1 MTAMDTS
8 LDDLDHDYA
17 ASIAGRAMRAMA
29 EQRIPPTP
37 TNFAVWFQYFAG
49 SHDDLRNAIDLLID
63 HNRPFDS
70 RTNQDLF
77 ETYVA
82 PQVSAVVV
90 DTSERLHALMGAAK
104 DFLATAI
111 ADNHSQIQAISEVA
125 DQGQAGVDP
134 KALVA
139 QLMNELARAATRA
152 TRLEEGF
159 AEKTRELD
167 VIRDSLSKSE
177 ERARTD
183 TLTGLANR
191 RALDEF
197 LRKAQTTAD
206 WGEPLSVLLLDID
219 HFKTFND
226 NFGHGVGDQ
235 VLRLMAKV
243 LREKVREQDLS
254 ARYGGEELI
263 AVLPDADL
271 AICAEIAERI
281 RRAIADARITRRSTG
296 EVLPGITVSIGVAQY
311 RAGETVTDLIE
322 RCDRALYLAK
332 GGGRNRVVTENEL
345 DRAEAVG

>member
-1 MTAMDTS
+1 MDTGFE
-8 LDDLDHDYA
+8 DIDHDYA
-17 ASIAGRAMRAMA
+17 ASIAGRAMRSMA

-37 TNFAVWFQYFAG
+37 ANFAVWFRYFAG
-49 SHDDLRNAIDLLID
+49 SQDDLRSAVDLLID
-63 HNRPFDS
+63 HNRRFDAG
-70 RTNQDLF
+70 TNRDLF

-82 PQVSAVVV
+82 PQASAVVAN
-90 DTSERLHALMGAAK
+90 TSERLHTLMGAAK
-104 DFLATAI
+104 EFLATAI
-111 ADNHSQIQAISEVA
+111 ADNQSQMQAISQVT
-125 DQGQAGVDP
+125 DQGNAGVDP
-134 KALVA
+134 KALVG

-152 TRLEEGF
+152 TRLEAGF

-183 TLTGLANR
+183 MLTGLANR

-206 WGEPLSVLLLDID
+206 WGEPLSMLLLDID

-226 NFGHGVGDQ
+226 NFGHSVGDQ
-235 VLRLMAKV
+235 VLRLMARV
-243 LREKVREQDLS
+243 LREKVRQQDLP

-271 AICAEIAERI
+271 AICAEIAEVI
-281 RRAIADARITRRSTG
+281 RRAIAECTITRRSTG
-296 EVLPGITVSIGVAQY
+296 EMLPSISVSIGVAQY
-311 RAGETVTDLIE
+311 RTGEAITDLIE

-332 GGGRNRVVTENEL
+332 GGGRNRVVTESDL
-345 DRAEAVG
+345 DRAGAAG

>member
-1 MTAMDTS
+1 MDS
-8 LDDLDHDYA
+8 SFDEPDYDYA
-17 ASIAGRAMRAMA
+17 ASIAGRAMRSMA
-29 EQRIPPTP
+29 EQRIAPTP
-37 TNFAVWFQYFAG
+37 ANFAVWFLYFG
-49 SHDDLRNAIDLLID
+49 DGHEDLRNAIDLLID
-63 HNRPFDS
+63 HNRPFDA

-77 ETYVA
+77 KTYVA
-82 PQVSAVVV
+82 PQVSAAVVA
-90 DTSERLHALMGAAK
+90 ERLQALMGAAK
-104 DFLATAI
+104 EFLATAI
-111 ADNHSQIQAISEVA
+111 ADNHSQMQVISEVA
-125 DQGQAGVDP
+125 DQGKAGVDP

-152 TRLEEGF
+152 TRLEAGF

-167 VIRDSLSKSE
+167 VIRDSLSRSE

-197 LRKAQTTAD
+197 LRKAQATAA
-206 WGEPLSVLLLDID
+206 WGEPLSVLMLDID

-235 VLRLMAKV
+235 VLRLLAKV
-243 LREKVREQDLS
+243 LREKVREQDLP

-271 AICAEIAERI
+271 ATCAEIADRI
-281 RRAIADARITRRSTG
+281 RHALAECTITRRSTG
-296 EVLPGITVSIGVAQY
+296 EVLPSISVSIGVAQY
-311 RAGETVTDLIE
+311 RAGEAITDLVE

-332 GGGRNRVVTENEL
+332 SSGRNRVVTETEL
-345 DRAEAVG
+345 DRAGVAG

>member
-1 MTAMDTS
+1 
-8 LDDLDHDYA
+8 
-17 ASIAGRAMRAMA
+17 MA
-29 EQRIPPTP
+29 EQRIAPTP

-49 SHDDLRNAIDLLID
+49 GHDDLRNAIDLLMD
-63 HNRPFDS
+63 HNRPFDP
-70 RTNQDLF
+70 RTNQGLF
-77 ETYVA
+77 RTYVA
-82 PQVSAVVV
+82 PQVSAVAV
-90 DTSERLHALMGAAK
+90 DTSERLHTLMGAAK
-104 DFLATAI
+104 EFLATAI
-111 ADNHSQIQAISEVA
+111 ADNHSQMQAISQVA
-125 DQGQAGVDP
+125 DQGKAGVDP

-152 TRLEEGF
+152 TRLEAGF

-167 VIRDSLSKSE
+167 VIRHSLSRSE

-197 LRKAQTTAD
+197 LRKAQATAE
-206 WGEPLSVLLLDID
+206 WGEPLSVLMLDID

-243 LREKVREQDLS
+243 LRDKVREQDLS

-263 AVLPDADL
+263 AVLPDANL
-271 AICAEIAERI
+271 AACAEIAECI
-281 RRAIADARITRRSTG
+281 RRAIADCRITRRSTG
-296 EVLPGITVSIGVAQY
+296 EVLPNISVSIGVAQY
-311 RAGETVTDLIE
+311 RVGEAISDLIE

-345 DRAEAVG
+345 DRAIAAG

>member
-1 MTAMDTS
+1 MASDF
-8 LDDLDHDYA
+8 DDPDYDYA
-17 ASIAGRAMRAMA
+17 ASIAGRAVRSMA

-37 TNFAVWFQYFAG
+37 TNFAIWFQYYAG

-63 HNRPFDS
+63 HNRPFDN

-77 ETYVA
+77 ETYIG
-82 PQVSAVVV
+82 PQVSAHVL

-104 DFLATAI
+104 EFLATAI
-111 ADNHSQIQAISEVA
+111 ADNHTQMEAISHVA
-125 DQGQAGVDP
+125 DQGKAGVDP
-134 KALVA
+134 KTLVA
-139 QLMNELARAATRA
+139 QLMNELARASTRA
-152 TRLEEGF
+152 TRLEAGF
-159 AEKTRELD
+159 EEKTRELD

-197 LRKAQTTAD
+197 LRKAQTTAE

-243 LREKVREQDLS
+243 LREKVRSQDLP

-271 AICAEIAERI
+271 AACVEIAERI
-281 RRAIADARITRRSTG
+281 RQSIGDARITRRSTG
-296 EVLPGITVSIGVAQY
+296 EVLPSITVSIGVAQY
-311 RAGETVTDLIE
+311 RAGETIADLID
-322 RCDRALYLAK
+322 RCDRGLYLAK
-332 GGGRNRVVTENEL
+332 GGGRNRVVTENEV
-345 DRAEAVG
+345 DRAEAAG

>member
-1 MTAMDTS
+1 MPADF
-8 LDDLDHDYA
+8 DDPDYDYA
-17 ASIAGRAMRAMA
+17 ASIAGRAMRSMA
-29 EQRIPPTP
+29 EQRIPSTP
-37 TNFAVWFQYFAG
+37 SNFAIWFQYFAG
-49 SHDDLRNAIDLLID
+49 DHDDLRNAVDLLID

-77 ETYVA
+77 ETYIA
-82 PQVSAVVV
+82 PQVSAAVAA
-90 DTSERLHALMGAAK
+90 DTSERLHAVMGAAK
-104 DFLATAI
+104 EFLTTAI
-111 ADNHSQIQAISEVA
+111 ADNRSQMQVISQVA
-125 DQGQAGVDP
+125 DQGKAGVDP

-152 TRLEEGF
+152 TRLEAGF

-167 VIRDSLSKSE
+167 VIRDSLSRSE

-197 LRKAQTTAD
+197 LRKAQTTAE

-243 LREKVREQDLS
+243 LREKVRTQDLP

-271 AICAEIAERI
+271 ATCAELAERI
-281 RRAIADARITRRSTG
+281 RYAIAECTITRRSTG
-296 EVLPGITVSIGVAQY
+296 ETLPSITVSIGVAQY
-311 RAGETVTDLIE
+311 RAGEAATDLIE

-332 GGGRNRVVTENEL
+332 GGGRNRVVTEVEL
-345 DRAEAVG
+345 ERAGAAG

>member
-1 MTAMDTS
+1 MNS
-8 LDDLDHDYA
+8 SFDDPDYDYA
-17 ASIAGRAMRAMA
+17 ASIAGQALRSMA

-37 TNFAVWFQYFAG
+37 TNFAIWFQYFAG
-49 SHDDLRNAIDLLID
+49 THDDLRNAIDLLID
-63 HNRPFDS
+63 HNRPFDA
-70 RTNQDLF
+70 RTNQELF

-82 PQVSAVVV
+82 PQVSAVIVH
-90 DTSERLHALMGAAK
+90 TSERLHGLMGAAK
-104 DFLATAI
+104 EFLATAI
-111 ADNHSQIQAISEVA
+111 ADNHSQMQAISEVA
-125 DQGQAGVDP
+125 DQGKAGVDP
-134 KALVA
+134 RVLVG

-152 TRLEEGF
+152 TRLEAGF

-177 ERARTD
+177 ESARTD

-206 WGEPLSVLLLDID
+206 WGEPLSVLMLDID

-243 LREKVREQDLS
+243 LREKVREQDLP

-271 AICAEIAERI
+271 AACAGIAEVI
-281 RRAIADARITRRSTG
+281 RRAIAESRITRRSTG
-296 EVLPGITVSIGVAQY
+296 EVLPNITISIGVAQY
-311 RAGETVTDLIE
+311 RSGEAITDLVE

-332 GGGRNRVVTENEL
+332 GGGRNRVVTEIEL
-345 DRAEAVG
+345 DRAGAAG

>member
-1 MTAMDTS
+1 MDTS
-8 LDDLDHDYA
+8 FDDPDYDYA
-17 ASIAGRAMRAMA
+17 ASIAGRAMRSMA
-29 EQRIPPTP
+29 EQRIPATP

-63 HNRPFDS
+63 HNRPCDL
-70 RTNQDLF
+70 RTNRDLF

-82 PQVSAVVV
+82 PQVSAV
-90 DTSERLHALMGAAK
+90 DTSERLHTLMGTAK

-111 ADNHSQIQAISEVA
+111 ADNHSQMQAINEVA
-125 DQGQAGVDP
+125 DQGKAGVDP

-139 QLMNELARAATRA
+139 QLMNELGRAATRA
-152 TRLEEGF
+152 TRLEAGF

-167 VIRDSLSKSE
+167 VIRASLSKSE

-206 WGEPLSVLLLDID
+206 WGEPLSVLMLDID

-235 VLRLMAKV
+235 VLRLIAKV

-271 AICAEIAERI
+271 ATCAEIAESI
-281 RRAIADARITRRSTG
+281 RRAIAECTITRRSTG
-296 EVLPGITVSIGVAQY
+296 ETLPGISVSIGVAQY
-311 RAGETVTDLIE
+311 RTGEAITDLIE

-332 GGGRNRVVTENEL
+332 GGGRNRVVTEVEL
-345 DRAEAVG
+345 DRAAAAG

>member
-1 MTAMDTS
+1 MDS
-8 LDDLDHDYA
+8 SFEDLDYDYA
-17 ASIAGRAMRAMA
+17 ASIAGRAMRSMA
-29 EQRIPPTP
+29 EQRIAPTP
-37 TNFAVWFQYFAG
+37 TNFAVWFRYFSG
-49 SHDDLRNAIDLLID
+49 SHDDLCNAIDLLID
-63 HNRPFDS
+63 HNRPFDA

-77 ETYVA
+77 ETYFA
-82 PQVSAVVV
+82 RRGGAAE
-90 DTSERLHALMGAAK
+90 TSERLHTLMGAAK
-104 DFLATAI
+104 EFLATAI
-111 ADNHSQIQAISEVA
+111 ADNHSQIRAISEVA
-125 DQGQAGVDP
+125 DQGNAGVDP

-139 QLMNELARAATRA
+139 QLMDELARAATRA
-152 TRLEEGF
+152 TRLEAGF

-191 RALDEF
+191 GALDEF
-197 LRKAQTTAD
+197 LRKAQVTAD
-206 WGEPLSVLLLDID
+206 WGEPLSVLMLDID
-219 HFKTFND
+219 HFKAFND

-243 LREKVREQDLS
+243 LREKVREQDLP

-271 AICAEIAERI
+271 AACAELAERI
-281 RRAIADARITRRSTG
+281 RRAIAECTITRRSTG
-296 EVLPGITVSIGVAQY
+296 EILPNISVSIGVAQY
-311 RAGETVTDLIE
+311 RAGEAITDLIE

-345 DRAEAVG
+345 DRAWAAG

>member
-1 MTAMDTS
+1 MNS
-8 LDDLDHDYA
+8 SFDDPDYDYA
-17 ASIAGRAMRAMA
+17 ASIAERAMRAMV

-37 TNFAVWFQYFAG
+37 TNFAIWFQYFAG

-63 HNRPFDS
+63 HNRPFDA

-90 DTSERLHALMGAAK
+90 ETSERLHTLMGVAK
-104 DFLATAI
+104 EFLTTAI
-111 ADNHSQIQAISEVA
+111 ADNRSQIQAISEVA
-125 DQGQAGVDP
+125 GQGKAGVDP
-134 KALVA
+134 KALVG

-152 TRLEEGF
+152 TRLEAGF

-191 RALDEF
+191 GALDEF
-197 LRKAQTTAD
+197 LRKAQATAD

-243 LREKVREQDLS
+243 LREKVRPHDLP

-263 AVLPDADL
+263 AVLPNADL
-271 AICAEIAERI
+271 AACTELAERI
-281 RRAIADARITRRSTG
+281 RRGISECTITRRSTG
-296 EVLPGITVSIGVAQY
+296 ETLPGISVSIGVAQY
-311 RAGETVTDLIE
+311 RAGETITDLIE

-332 GGGRNRVVTENEL
+332 GGGRNRVVTEVEA
-345 DRAEAVG
+345 DRAATAG

>member
-1 MTAMDTS
+1 MTAMDS
-8 LDDLDHDYA
+8 SFDDPDYDYA
-17 ASIAGRAMRAMA
+17 ASIAGRAMRSMA
-29 EQRIPPTP
+29 EQRIAPTP
-37 TNFAVWFQYFAG
+37 ANFAVWFQYFAG

-63 HNRPFDS
+63 HNSAFDA

-82 PQVSAVVV
+82 PQVSAAVI
-90 DTSERLHALMGAAK
+90 DTSERLQALMGTARE
-104 DFLATAI
+104 FLATAI
-111 ADNHSQIQAISEVA
+111 ADNHSQMQAISQVA
-125 DQGQAGVDP
+125 DQDKAGVDP

-152 TRLEEGF
+152 MRLEAGF

-167 VIRDSLSKSE
+167 VIRDSLSRSE

-197 LRKAQTTAD
+197 LRKAQATAA
-206 WGEPLSVLLLDID
+206 WGEPLSVLMLDID
-219 HFKTFND
+219 HFKVFND

-243 LREKVREQDLS
+243 LREKVREQDLP

-271 AICAEIAERI
+271 AASAETAERI

-296 EVLPGITVSIGVAQY
+296 EILPNISVSIGVAQY
-311 RAGETVTDLIE
+311 RVGEAITDLIE

-332 GGGRNRVVTENEL
+332 GGGRNRVVTEIEL
-345 DRAEAVG
+345 DRAGAAG

>member
-1 MTAMDTS
+1 MDAS
-8 LDDLDHDYA
+8 FDDLDHDYA
-17 ASIAGRAMRAMA
+17 VSIAERAMRGML
-29 EQRIPPTP
+29 EQRIAPTP
-37 TNFAVWFQYFAG
+37 ANFAVWFHYFAG

-63 HNRPFDS
+63 HNRPFDV

-77 ETYVA
+77 DTYVA
-82 PQVSAVVV
+82 PQAGAVAFE
-90 DTSERLHALMGAAK
+90 TSERLHALMSAAK
-104 DFLATAI
+104 EFLATAI
-111 ADNHSQIQAISEVA
+111 ADNHSQMQAISEVA
-125 DQGQAGVDP
+125 DQGKAGVDP

-139 QLMNELARAATRA
+139 QLMSELARAATRA
-152 TRLEEGF
+152 TRLEAGF

-197 LRKAQTTAD
+197 LRKALATAD

-243 LREKVREQDLS
+243 LREKVRAHDLP

-271 AICAEIAERI
+271 ATCVEIAERI
-281 RRAIADARITRRSTG
+281 RRAIADCRITRRSTG
-296 EVLPGITVSIGVAQY
+296 EVLPGISISIGVAQY
-311 RAGETVTDLIE
+311 RTGEAITDLIE

-332 GGGRNRVVTENEL
+332 GGGRNRVVTEIEL
-345 DRAEAVG
+345 DRAGAAG

>member
-1 MTAMDTS
+1 MQ
-8 LDDLDHDYA
+8 
-17 ASIAGRAMRAMA
+17 AMA
-29 EQRIPPTP
+29 EQGIAPTP
-37 TNFAVWFQYFAG
+37 TNFAVWYQYFAG
-49 SHDDLRNAIDLLID
+49 GHDDLRNAIDLLID
-63 HNRPFDS
+63 HNRPFDA
-70 RTNQDLF
+70 RTNQELF
-77 ETYVA
+77 ETYIA
-82 PQVSAVVV
+82 PQVSAIVVH
-90 DTSERLHALMGAAK
+90 TSERLHTLMGAAK
-104 DFLATAI
+104 EFLATAI
-111 ADNHSQIQAISEVA
+111 ADNRSQMQAISDVA
-125 DQGQAGVDP
+125 DQGKAGVDP

-139 QLMNELARAATRA
+139 RLMNELARAATRT
-152 TRLEEGF
+152 TRLEAGF

-197 LRKAQTTAD
+197 LRKVQATAE

-219 HFKTFND
+219 HFKFFND

-243 LREKVREQDLS
+243 LREKVRAQDLP

-271 AICAEIAERI
+271 AAAAEIAERI

-296 EVLPGITVSIGVAQY
+296 ETLPNISVSIGVAQY
-311 RAGETVTDLIE
+311 RPGEAITDLIE

-332 GGGRNRVVTENEL
+332 GGGRNRVVTEIEL
-345 DRAEAVG
+345 DRAGAAG